1 MRIADSCG
9 DLVAVGEFGSV
20 DRMAVFLQRGRRGNL
35 PPFCVVMEETPVRR
49 LILVASMLAASLVVS
64 ACSGLP
70 FQLPGQAG
78 VAATVNDK
86 PITLAAYERQVT
98 LATTYL
104 KNQGVDDTTE
114 EGKQT
119 LATMRDEL
127 LDQMIDQEIIN
138 QAAAKEGLS
147 VTSAEIDAQIAETVV
162 QAGGQEIL
170 DAWYT
175 SSGFT
180 KEEYRQAVSEQLTG
194 DKLFNKVTA
203 GTPATADQVHAR
215 HIMLA
220 TKAEAEAVV
229 ARLKNGEDFAKV
241 AQEVS
246 MDEGSKAEGGDL
258 GFFPRGMMIPEFENV
273 AFALEPGK
281 FSDPVETSYGFHVIM
296 VVERDTQRPLDPQ
309 MLQVSQ
315 QDEFDKWL
323 EAQKAAAKI
332 VKMTAA
338 STPLF
343 TPTPAK

>member
-1 MRIADSCG
+1 
-9 DLVAVGEFGSV
+9 
-20 DRMAVFLQRGRRGNL
+20 
-35 PPFCVVMEETPVRR
+35 VRR
-49 LILVASMLAASLVVS
+49 FVLTMSILAAALVIS

-70 FQLPGQAG
+70 FQLPGQAD
-78 VAATVNDK
+78 VAATVNGN
-86 PITLAAYERQVT
+86 PITRADYERQVS

-104 KNQGVDDTTE
+104 KNQGVDATTE

-119 LATMRDEL
+119 IATMRDEL

-147 VTSAEIDAQIAETVV
+147 VTAAEIDTQIAETVV

-180 KEEYRQAVSEQLTG
+180 KEEYRQAVREQLTG
-194 DKLFNKVTA
+194 DKLFQKVVVAVPTTA
-203 GTPATADQVHAR
+203 EQVHAR
-215 HIMLA
+215 HIMVA
-220 TKAEAEAVV
+220 TKAEADAVV
-229 ARLKNGEDFAKV
+229 TRLKSGEDFAKV
-241 AQEVS
+241 AQEAS
-246 MDEGSKAEGGDL
+246 LDEGSKTDGGDL
-258 GFFPRGMMIPEFENV
+258 GFFPRGLMIPEFENV

-296 VVERDTQRPLDPQ
+296 VVERDPQRPLDEQ

-315 QDEFDKWL
+315 QEEFTKWL
-323 EAQKAAAKI
+323 DAQKSAAKI
-332 VKMTAA
+332 VKLTAT

>member
-1 MRIADSCG
+1 
-9 DLVAVGEFGSV
+9 
-20 DRMAVFLQRGRRGNL
+20 
-35 PPFCVVMEETPVRR
+35 VRR
-49 LILVASMLAASLVVS
+49 FVLTVSILAAALVIS

-70 FQLPGQAG
+70 FQLPGQAD
-78 VAATVNDK
+78 VAATVNGN
-86 PITLAAYERQVT
+86 PITRADYERQVS

-104 KNQGVDDTTE
+104 KNQGVDDTTD

-119 LATMRDEL
+119 IATMRDEL

-147 VTSAEIDAQIAETVV
+147 VTAAEIDTQIAETVV
-162 QAGGQEIL
+162 QAGGQGIL

-180 KEEYRQAVSEQLTG
+180 KEEYRQAVREQLTG
-194 DKLFNKVTA
+194 DKLFQKVVAAVPTTA
-203 GTPATADQVHAR
+203 EQVHAR
-215 HIMLA
+215 HIMVA
-220 TKAEAEAVV
+220 TKAEADAVV
-229 ARLKNGEDFAKV
+229 TRLKSGEDFAKV
-241 AQEVS
+241 AQEAS
-246 MDEGSKAEGGDL
+246 LDEGSKTDGGDL
-258 GFFPRGMMIPEFENV
+258 GFFPRGLMIPEFENV

-296 VVERDTQRPLDPQ
+296 VVERDPQRPLDEQ

-315 QDEFDKWL
+315 QEEFTKWL
-323 EAQKAAAKI
+323 DAQKSAAKI
-332 VKMTAA
+332 VKLTAT

>member
-1 MRIADSCG
+1 
-9 DLVAVGEFGSV
+9 
-20 DRMAVFLQRGRRGNL
+20 
-35 PPFCVVMEETPVRR
+35 VRR
-49 LILVASMLAASLVVS
+49 FVLTVSILAAALVIS

-70 FQLPGQAG
+70 FQLPGQAD
-78 VAATVNDK
+78 VAATVNGN
-86 PITLAAYERQVT
+86 PITRADYERQVS

-104 KNQGVDDTTE
+104 KNQGVDDTTD

-119 LATMRDEL
+119 IATMRDEL

-147 VTSAEIDAQIAETVV
+147 VTAAEIDTQIAETVV

-180 KEEYRQAVSEQLTG
+180 KEEYRQAVREQLTG
-194 DKLFNKVTA
+194 DKLFQKVVAAVPTTA
-203 GTPATADQVHAR
+203 EQVHAR
-215 HIMLA
+215 HIMVA
-220 TKAEAEAVV
+220 TKAEADAVV
-229 ARLKNGEDFAKV
+229 TRLKSGEDFAKV
-241 AQEVS
+241 AQEAS
-246 MDEGSKAEGGDL
+246 LDEGSKTDGGDL
-258 GFFPRGMMIPEFENV
+258 GFFPRGLMIPEFENV

-296 VVERDTQRPLDPQ
+296 VVERDPQRPLDEQ

-315 QDEFDKWL
+315 QEEFTKWL
-323 EAQKAAAKI
+323 DAQKSAAKI
-332 VKMTAA
+332 VKLTAT